1 MIKKKII
8 LFVCSGNMFR
18 SPIAE
23 AYFNM
28 LLKKNNDDKF
38 FIAKSAGI
46 RGTGGKIKLK
56 GQNSPKFKN
65 LKHYELEWKHSEPLL
80 KKDNINISKH
90 SFVAINK
97 KIILESSL
105 IIAMSKD
112 IYRTRTNSLL
122 NQFLENKDRILLLS
136 NIINKKRGIP
146 DVFGKRKRRMYKVAI
161 GQIQNY
167 LDLGYEKIIKLAK
180 S

>member
-1 MIKKKII
+1 MKKKII

-23 AYFNM
+23 AYFDM
-28 LLKKNNDDKF
+28 LLKKNNDHKF
-38 FIAKSAGI
+38 FVAKSAGI
-46 RGTGGKIKLK
+46 QGTGGKIKLK
-56 GQNSPKFKN
+56 GQNPPKFKN
-65 LKHYELEWKHSEPLL
+65 LRNYELEWKHSEPLL
-80 KKDNINISKH
+80 KSANIDISKH
-90 SFVAINK
+90 NFVAINK
-97 KIILESSL
+97 KIMLESSL

-112 IYRTRTNSLL
+112 IYQTRTNSLL
-122 NQFLENKDRILLLS
+122 NQFLENKDKIFLLS

-167 LDLGYEKIIKLAK
+167 LDSGYKKIIKLAK
-180 S
+180 N